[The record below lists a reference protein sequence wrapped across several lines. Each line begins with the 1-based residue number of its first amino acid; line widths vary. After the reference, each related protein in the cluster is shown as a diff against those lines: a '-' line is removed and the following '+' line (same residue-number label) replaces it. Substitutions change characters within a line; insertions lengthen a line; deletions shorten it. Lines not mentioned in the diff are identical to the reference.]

1 MGGSLSLLALLIKG
15 DGIWQNILQDQFL
28 NIIQK
33 VTFVMNGQ
41 LDTYKLDGE
50 VGKKEAKKLLIS
62 ILGNKDI
69 LIVSCTKEEVSSSV
83 YKMLEKDFIAMA
95 TKESNCYP
103 LQ

>member
-1 MGGSLSLLALLIKG
+1 MAKYITRTIIKH
-15 DGIWQNILQDQFL
+15 NT
-28 NIIQK
+28 K

-41 LDTYKLDGE
+41 LDTYTLDGE

-69 LIVSCTKEEVSSSV
+69 VIISCTKEEASSSV

-95 TKESNCYP
+95 TKESTCYP
-103 LQ
+103 VQ